1 MTKHTNES
9 LKEHLSNCA
18 PIILFSAL
26 TGVLSG
32 ILIVLFSFAA
42 EFLSHSSRD
51 LYILVMEHPAFIPL
65 LFVALIIL
73 AFISYGIIKFLPEAR
88 GTGLTADEARERALS
103 PISWWRTMIGTI
115 LGSFV
120 SFFSGLSLG
129 VEGPAT
135 ALGAS
140 ISGGVSKLYKSKK
153 AGEKKINGIKELT
166 AVAGFSSAIAS
177 AFSAPISGIIF
188 TLEELDKKFNPY
200 VLLASC
206 SSVIT
211 SIATSIGLRT
221 LLGMDMPLLALD
233 IAPLPL
239 SHYWS
244 LLLLGLTCGL
254 GAVAFSKAL
263 GIINELAFVKKI
275 PLAVKLVV
283 AYILTGIA
291 GLFLVDAI
299 GSGTSLLN
307 SLVRFDFKWWLLLII
322 LVIKVILTIIA
333 KGSESI
339 GGLLLPTIAI
349 GALIGAL
356 FGKAFLQM
364 GVAEEYYISFILIG
378 LSAFL
383 GATLRTPITAVM
395 LAIEITASA
404 SNGLAIALAT
414 LIAFVISELFDKR
427 PKTEELL

>member
-1 MTKHTNES
+1 M
-9 LKEHLSNCA
+9 
-18 PIILFSAL
+18 
-26 TGVLSG
+26 
-32 ILIVLFSFAA
+32 
-42 EFLSHSSRD
+42 
-51 LYILVMEHPAFIPL
+51 
-65 LFVALIIL
+65 
-73 AFISYGIIKFLPEAR
+73 
-88 GTGLTADEARERALS
+88 
-103 PISWWRTMIGTI
+103 
-115 LGSFV
+115 
-120 SFFSGLSLG
+120 
-129 VEGPAT
+129 EGPAT